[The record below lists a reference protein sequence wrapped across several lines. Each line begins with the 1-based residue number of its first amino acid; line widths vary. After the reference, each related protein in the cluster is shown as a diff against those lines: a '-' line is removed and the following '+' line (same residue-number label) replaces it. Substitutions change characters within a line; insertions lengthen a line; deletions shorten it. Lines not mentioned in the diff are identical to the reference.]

1 MICKQAA
8 TSPCSSSARIGGTSP
23 VCVTAVQLAQGP
35 ANKARQAEGSLRL
48 VTGQLALL
56 RDKEWTPLS
65 EGTTDS
71 PA

>member
-8 TSPCSSSARIGGTSP
+8 TSPCSSSARIGEKSP
-23 VCVTAVQLAQGP
+23 VSVTAIQLAQGP
-35 ANKARQAEGSLRL
+35 ASKARQAEGSLRL
-48 VTGQLALL
+48 ETGQLALQ
-56 RDKEWTPLS
+56 RDEEWAPLS